1 MLANDV
7 NVTTAQLPRSSHAVW
22 ALRPGLTWT
31 LESPRIMG
39 ILNVTPD
46 SFSDGGTIRDPR
58 HAAELAI
65 AMLRDGA
72 DAIDVGGESTRPG
85 AQRIG
90 ESEQVARVV
99 PVIRAIREQSSA
111 PITIDTT
118 RAAVA
123 LAAIEAGADAINDV
137 SGGTEDPE
145 VLALAAR
152 LSRGIILMH
161 RLTDPTRDSF
171 SDRYGT
177 PGQQPP
183 PAYADVVLDVAEH
196 LSRLAVNAINAGVH
210 RDAIVLDPGLGFGK
224 TVEQNL
230 ALIRGTAT
238 IAHLGFPIL
247 SGLSRK
253 SFVGR
258 ISAPPTD
265 PQAQDA
271 PAPTLPTHDRL
282 PGTLALSLAHV
293 AAGARILRVHDVR
306 AHAQALRATKALEQI
321 TRPGVTGHQ

>member
-1 MLANDV
+1 M
-7 NVTTAQLPRSSHAVW
+7 TTDDATVPSHAVW
-22 ALRPGLTWT
+22 ALRPGLSWT
-31 LESPRIMG
+31 LDRPMVMG

-46 SFSDGGTIRDPR
+46 SFSDGGTIRDPQ
-58 HAAELAI
+58 HAADLAI
-65 AMLRDGA
+65 EMLRDGA
-72 DAIDVGGESTRPG
+72 DAIDIGGESTRPG
-85 AQRIG
+85 AHRI
-90 ESEQVARVV
+90 SDHEQIARVV
-99 PVIRAIREQSSA
+99 PVIRAIRARETPASAA

-123 LAAIEAGADAINDV
+123 RAAIDAGADAVNDV
-137 SGGTEDPE
+137 SGATEDPDM
-145 VLALAAR
+145 LPLAAR
-152 LSRGIILMH
+152 LARGIVLMH

-183 PAYADVVLDVAEH
+183 PVYRNVVLDVAEH

-230 ALIRGTAT
+230 SLIRGTAT

-253 SFVGR
+253 SFVAKV
-258 ISAPPTD
+258 SAPPPD
-265 PQAQDA
+265 PAAQVA
-271 PAPTLPTHDRL
+271 PAPTLPPHDRL
-282 PGTLALSLAHV
+282 AGTLALSLAHV

-306 AHAQALRATKALEQI
+306 AHAQALRAAMALQVAPE
-321 TRPGVTGHQ
+321 V

>member
-58 HAAELAI
+58 HAAELAV

-137 SGGTEDPE
+137 SGGTEDSE
-145 VLALAAR
+145 MLALAAR

-161 RLTDPTRDSF
+161 RLTDPTRD
-171 SDRYGT
+171 
-177 PGQQPP
+177 
-183 PAYADVVLDVAEH
+183 
-196 LSRLAVNAINAGVH
+196 
-210 RDAIVLDPGLGFGK
+210 
-224 TVEQNL
+224 
-230 ALIRGTAT
+230 
-238 IAHLGFPIL
+238 
-247 SGLSRK
+247 
-253 SFVGR
+253 
-258 ISAPPTD
+258 
-265 PQAQDA
+265 
-271 PAPTLPTHDRL
+271 
-282 PGTLALSLAHV
+282 
-293 AAGARILRVHDVR
+293 
-306 AHAQALRATKALEQI
+306 
-321 TRPGVTGHQ
+321 